1 MRLTFEVT
9 VSVPE
14 SFFSDVSAIPG
25 CSDVWMVGGD
35 GLCVVTSPLQP
46 APTALTPALATH
58 HPAEE
63 AHTAPWDFSG
73 TCPAH
78 RTVGIRM
85 LRLDAAQVMATLHS
99 GASDGHSRVLLPLCM

>member
-58 HPAEE
+58 HPA
-63 AHTAPWDFSG
+63 ARRP
-73 TCPAH
+73 
-78 RTVGIRM
+78 
-85 LRLDAAQVMATLHS
+85 TLHHGTS
-99 GASDGHSRVLLPLCM
+99 AGHVQHIALWEFECYVWMQLR

>member
-1 MRLTFEVT
+1 MCCDQ
-9 VSVPE
+9 P
-14 SFFSDVSAIPG
+14 SAARTHSLDPG
-25 CSDVWMVGGD
+25 PGH
-35 GLCVVTSPLQP
+35 
-46 APTALTPALATH
+46 TP
-58 HPAEE
+58 PAEE